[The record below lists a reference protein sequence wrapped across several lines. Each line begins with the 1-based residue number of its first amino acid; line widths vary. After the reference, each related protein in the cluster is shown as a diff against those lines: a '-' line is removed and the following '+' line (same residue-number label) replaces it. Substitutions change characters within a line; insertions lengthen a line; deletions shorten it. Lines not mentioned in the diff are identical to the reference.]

1 MKISAPL
8 LADRLAL
15 YATDAELRA
24 AIFGARAKDPREG
37 KQRKKN
43 FWPGGSGQPIEK
55 AHFGQGNPRKS
66 KHFPWKNLA
75 GAWIGLARL

>member
-43 FWPGGSGQPIEK
+43 FGSMPFTKPYLIV
-55 AHFGQGNPRKS
+55 
-66 KHFPWKNLA
+66 
-75 GAWIGLARL
+75 